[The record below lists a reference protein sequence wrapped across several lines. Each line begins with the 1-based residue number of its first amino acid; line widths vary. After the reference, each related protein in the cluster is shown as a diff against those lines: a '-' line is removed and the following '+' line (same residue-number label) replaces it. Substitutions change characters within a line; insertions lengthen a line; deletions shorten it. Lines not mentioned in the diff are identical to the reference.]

1 MAAHTYRWIAV
12 GYGLAAAILTVWTI
26 GLAVTMLT
34 ASSRHIVTWV
44 GLDIGL
50 IFAFCVAGWLAHRRD
65 PRLGLVAAASGT
77 AVLLDAWFDVTT
89 AAASWLPD
97 SLFLAVAVE
106 LPFVLVSAAIAGW
119 AYYRSSTTTDG
130 ARVSGDADSNAAAAS
145 TSDRTWS
152 SPTRN
157 SSDSVDSLEY
167 AGR

>member
-1 MAAHTYRWIAV
+1 MAAKTYRWIAA
-12 GYGLAAAILTVWTI
+12 GYVVAAAVLAVWTI

-34 ASSRHIVTWV
+34 ESSRHVVTWV

-50 IFAFCVAGWLAHRRD
+50 VFAFWVAGWLAHRRD

-77 AVLLDAWFDVTT
+77 AVLLDAWLNVTT
-89 AAASWLPD
+89 ASASWLPD
-97 SLFLAVAVE
+97 SLLLAATVE
-106 LPFVLVSAAIAGW
+106 LPFVLVSAVIAGW
-119 AYYRSSTTTDG
+119 AFYRSSTTTDG
-130 ARVSGDADSNAAAAS
+130 ARVRGEVGSSAAAAF

-157 SSDSVDSLEY
+157 SDDSFEY